1 MQRIFGRVLAGYQGS
16 HSEQQ
21 WDWSYT
27 NWNPES
33 IDKFKNRAIKC
44 KKAAESCDNVA
55 PSQDNGTPKNLCD
68 TLQRWHGLSS
78 TAIIA
83 NFLNNLR
90 NLDTSRQAL
99 KADVKK
105 CMVISQEACMIGI
118 LLILSPINSC
128 DQVSDV
134 VTGLGKSFQQYPALL
149 RRVQKLGAYYRV
161 AWRVR
166 TLLKDPNFFKLRG
179 SIRFV
184 EVNFPCFFSI
194 LVSWTYGLSKI
205 PFLPQK
211 TFVVPR
217 NLAEI
222 LNEDA
227 KKSHSDQVTLKDIA
241 LKYPNQSLPATGSAS
256 ITVSTHCE
264 LTLALHALHSPFKP
278 KTIEIGVSKRL
289 CWLCQKFVENLR
301 VAGAIRVFA
310 SENQGK
316 IHADWGM
323 PPDTPS
329 GIEFSMRQLVELE
342 IEQLRTSIIARR
354 RSDSFWNE
362 LTWFCGWRGF
372 RCSPMNMYASV
383 AIVMFIFFVA
393 YLWSINA
400 HSWDR

>member
-83 NFLNNLR
+83 NFLNDLR

-105 CMVISQEACMIGI
+105 CMVISQEACMI
-118 LLILSPINSC
+118 
-128 DQVSDV
+128 
-134 VTGLGKSFQQYPALL
+134 GLGKSFQQYPALL

-184 EVNFPCFFSI
+184 E
-194 LVSWTYGLSKI
+194 I

>member
-1 MQRIFGRVLAGYQGS
+1 
-16 HSEQQ
+16 
-21 WDWSYT
+21 
-27 NWNPES
+27 
-33 IDKFKNRAIKC
+33 
-44 KKAAESCDNVA
+44 
-55 PSQDNGTPKNLCD
+55 
-68 TLQRWHGLSS
+68 
-78 TAIIA
+78 
-83 NFLNNLR
+83 
-90 NLDTSRQAL
+90 
-99 KADVKK
+99 
-105 CMVISQEACMIGI
+105 MVISQEACMI
-118 LLILSPINSC
+118 
-128 DQVSDV
+128 
-134 VTGLGKSFQQYPALL
+134 GLGKSFQQYPALL

-184 EVNFPCFFSI
+184 E
-194 LVSWTYGLSKI
+194 I

-362 LTWFCGWRGF
+362 LT
-372 RCSPMNMYASV
+372 
-383 AIVMFIFFVA
+383 
-393 YLWSINA
+393 
-400 HSWDR
+400 